1 MKKRSR
7 NIRNT
12 ANVMIIQTENKHGAV
27 NQLEDLF
34 ITWNGFQSMAHAR
47 PTVTIFWRQSSYWEV
62 GGRGGV
68 FNDVFE
74 ILIYGGSWDYVT

>member
-34 ITWNGFQSMAHAR
+34 ITWNGFQS
-47 PTVTIFWRQSSYWEV
+47 TIFWRQSSYWEV
-62 GGRGGV
+62 GGWGGV